1 MKQTLNYRLDYSSPE
16 IDPDLLCEICHEEEA
31 EITEKDHQYCFEC
44 YMKKE
49 D

>member
-1 MKQTLNYRLDYSSPE
+1 MNKETNYNLLG
-16 IDPDLLCEICHEEEA
+16 IDTDLLCEICHEEEA